1 MNRQTIIL
9 ILMTLKAIT
18 TYSQDTISLTIEV
31 SDLYNN
37 NGVVQYSLYNKDK
50 SIPDENY
57 INYYKQSISTITNN
71 TSKTTFKNLPVGEY
85 AVNILHDENEDGKI
99 KKGWVL
105 PIEGIGFSN
114 LNNINLFNRP
124 SFERTKFK
132 LTDNK
137 NITIKIIY
145 L

>member
-1 MNRQTIIL
+1 
-9 ILMTLKAIT
+9 MTLKAIT